1 MLPAK
6 GTNKLPVTA
15 PSFFHKHMSTLCCF
29 LSVCPSGR
37 RGHLV
42 TAGWQAQD
50 QARGP
55 QGVGTKKQY
64 VILLHRGQTV
74 RIAFELD

>member
-6 GTNKLPVTA
+6 GTNKFPVTA
-15 PSFFHKHMSTLCCF
+15 PSFFHKHMSTLCRF
-29 LSVCPSGR
+29 LSVRPSGR

-50 QARGP
+50 QAR
-55 QGVGTKKQY
+55 VGTKKQY